1 MHVRKTCTQA
11 TSECRAIRNKTNLA
25 FTLGF
30 RVMGFLTGGVVTLG
44 VFREITII
52 LL

>member
-1 MHVRKTCTQA
+1 MCVKPVHRQPVNVGL
-11 TSECRAIRNKTNLA
+11 RNKTNLA

-30 RVMGFLTGGVVTLG
+30 RVMGFLTGGIVTLG